1 MAQEVPANEHPA
13 RDRHQFQTL
22 ILAIALLLTVLL
34 AVLAVIFAAPWL
46 NDYGFLHFPLGFY
59 LLAQGLL
66 RVGRPPPRRPGRV
79 ALVLQ
84 FPRHDHRPDRD
95 RDQQPGHGPG
105 QPGDPGVPP
114 APAPRPF
121 EAPDPPR
128 PDRPTARPSRHARFS
143 RASARSS
150 SGRRRCRPAIR

>member
-1 MAQEVPANEHPA
+1 VGVGDVAQEVPANEHPA

-66 RVGRPPPRRPGRV
+66 IYVIVV
-79 ALVLQ
+79 AFWFIRIQERIDV
-84 FPRHDHRPDRD
+84 
-95 RDQQPGHGPG
+95 
-105 QPGDPGVPP
+105 
-114 APAPRPF
+114 
-121 EAPDPPR
+121 
-128 PDRPTARPSRHARFS
+128 SRGERE
-143 RASARSS
+143 
-150 SGRRRCRPAIR
+150 GLG